1 MTVKLYIL
9 NFIKILIISLWI
21 LPIKNSFSRD
31 WIPNQV
37 GAFLSSK
44 IARSITDVESSAY
57 FAKYAYNRNT
67 ESNGLALIALEALI
81 ANGQINEA
89 IKIGIKVAN
98 KMEGISLVQHIN
110 AINYIDKKNYAQALE
125 IYKNIS
131 PDGIDKYILPILQ
144 AWIEAESNKSPE
156 GLTTISKE
164 AEKGILTPIY
174 GYHAALINEYLG
186 NDEIALE
193 NYKNVIDR
201 SNSANAIVFIK
212 AALFFERLGKN
223 NLKNITLNKLERL
236 DPYSNELISFN
247 NDKSLKYLNL
257 LTSPRDGI
265 AEILLNSAELLYN
278 EGLNLQALTYAQMS
292 KYLNSN
298 QDEANYLLG
307 RIFDTIEN
315 KDRALKYFKTIS
327 DNSYVTNDA
336 KIYVAEIIYAKE
348 GINNSINYLSNLKSN
363 NPNNIN
369 FSRTVAELYYKEE
382 DFNNSIKTYKEI
394 INNIDKIEYKHWPLL
409 YSYAISLERGKNWN
423 EAEKYFLLTLEFV
436 PNNPQVLNY
445 LGYSWIDQG
454 INIEKALSMIIKAVE
469 QRPNDG
475 YIVDSLGWAYYQT
488 GDYEKAVENLEKA
501 SELLSDSIVVD
512 HLGDALFYSGRKTE
526 AIFQWKRAL
535 KFNPSKELKKQLE
548 DKINGKI
555 TPKEGVN
562 AGSKSI

>member
-1 MTVKLYIL
+1 MKLYIL